1 MSTFAPIRTGIVGY
15 GLSGRIFHSPFLRSD
30 PRFRI
35 DLIATSDPSRQEQA
49 RADNT
54 SAEIVRDPD
63 ALLARAGDLDLIVLA
78 SPAHTHLEQGLAALA
93 AGCAVV
99 IDKPFAATVVEA
111 EQLIGAATRAAVPL
125 IVFQNR
131 RWDGDFLTVEKLVAS
146 GALGRI
152 HRFESAFERWSPDLK
167 PRWQDTT
174 DATRGA
180 GITFDLGS
188 HLIDQAL
195 RLFGPAEVDHAELST
210 LRVGGISDDE
220 AFISLRHASGIRSHL
235 TLSRMAGQVGP
246 RFRVLGSEGAFLSSG
261 LDGQES
267 FLVTGGT
274 PDDTDF
280 GVTPA
285 AKWGTLGVDGATKP
299 VPMERG
305 AYPRFYA
312 GVADTILTGAVPPVA
327 PEEALATMRI
337 IGQVHDL
344 A

>member
-1 MSTFAPIRTGIVGY
+1 MSAFAPIRTGVIGY

-35 DLIATSDPSRQEQA
+35 DLISTSDSHRHEQA
-49 RADNT
+49 RAENP
-54 SAEIVRDPD
+54 AAVIVSDPD
-63 ALLARAGDLDLIVLA
+63 ALLARARDLDLIVLS
-78 SPAHTHLEQGLAALA
+78 SPAHAHLEQGLAALA

-99 IDKPFAATVVEA
+99 IDKPFATTVAEA

-131 RWDGDFLTVEKLVAS
+131 RFDGDFLTVTKLVTS
-146 GALGRI
+146 GVLGRI
-152 HRFESAFERWSPDLK
+152 HRFESAFERWSPDLRS
-167 PRWQDTT
+167 RWQDTT

-195 RLFGPAEVDHAELST
+195 QLFGPAEVEHAELST
-210 LRVGGISDDE
+210 LRAGGISDDE
-220 AFISLRHASGIRSHL
+220 AFISLSHAGDIRSHL
-235 TLSRMAGQVGP
+235 TLSRMAGQVGS
-246 RFRVLGSEGAFLSSG
+246 RFRVLGSEGAFLSFG

-267 FLVTGGT
+267 FLVEGGT
-274 PDDTDF
+274 PDDADF

-285 AKWGTLGVDGATKP
+285 AKWGTLGVDGGTKP

-312 GVADTILTGAVPPVA
+312 SVADTILTGAAPPVA

-337 IGQVHDL
+337 IGQVLDH